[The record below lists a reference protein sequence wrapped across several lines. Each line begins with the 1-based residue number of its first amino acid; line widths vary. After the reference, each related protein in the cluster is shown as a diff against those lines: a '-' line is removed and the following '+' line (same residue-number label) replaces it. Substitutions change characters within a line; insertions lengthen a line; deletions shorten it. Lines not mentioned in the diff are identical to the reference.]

1 MVTIEDIAE
10 SANMNKALRQVISN
24 KGAPGVDGMR
34 VEDIRAYLLGNGRA
48 KKLSES
54 IKSGTY
60 RPKAVRRVY
69 IPKEGTNQKR
79 PLGIPCVIDR
89 LVQQALAQKLSE
101 HYEPKF
107 IDESYGFR
115 PNRSAQQAVRKV
127 CEYGNMGYRW
137 VVDMDL
143 AKFFDTVNHEKL
155 LEIVS
160 KEIKDKRVL
169 ALIHKFLRAPVVED
183 GKTVQTT
190 IGTPQGG
197 CCSPIL
203 ANILLNE
210 LDQEL
215 KRRGIPVVRY
225 ADDMVLFCKSE
236 RSATRVLSNIVPFIE
251 NKLLL
256 KVNKQKTKIIKI
268 IDLEGKFLGFSFR
281 NWRTSKQA
289 PVEVRPVPHPKS
301 WDRLKRKVKG
311 ILKRS
316 RGWSASK
323 YQEELNPVIRGWANY
338 FKIGRAKTRQIEMDG
353 WIRTRIRQ
361 IYWKQWRTSRR
372 RREATLK
379 LTGQEWIAQA
389 NARATKRYWANAQA
403 VPLKFGL
410 QNEAIRKLGWMTI
423 GDVWNETSPLMTV

>member
-1 MVTIEDIAE
+1 
-10 SANMNKALRQVISN
+10 MNKALRQVISN

-236 RSATRVLSNIVPFIE
+236 RSATRVLSNIVPSS
-251 NKLLL
+251 
-256 KVNKQKTKIIKI
+256 KTNC
-268 IDLEGKFLGFSFR
+268 S
-281 NWRTSKQA
+281 
-289 PVEVRPVPHPKS
+289 
-301 WDRLKRKVKG
+301 
-311 ILKRS
+311 
-316 RGWSASK
+316 
-323 YQEELNPVIRGWANY
+323 
-338 FKIGRAKTRQIEMDG
+338 
-353 WIRTRIRQ
+353 
-361 IYWKQWRTSRR
+361 
-372 RREATLK
+372 
-379 LTGQEWIAQA
+379 
-389 NARATKRYWANAQA
+389 
-403 VPLKFGL
+403 
-410 QNEAIRKLGWMTI
+410 
-423 GDVWNETSPLMTV
+423 